1 MKTECAGKMGWT
13 MQTYGTKERDAMEE
27 VIPQSQTGRHAA
39 ASRRM
44 GWFMAV
50 ILALVLGAAAT
61 LAWFNINMA
70 ETALKQEVERRLQFA
85 AQEKA
90 GGLSLWFNSL
100 QSQANRLIGAD
111 LFRLFASEVNELGSD
126 IAPLLKAS
134 DEGAS
139 GSDDMSQLASQL
151 PLMRNLLQEF
161 VSYSG
166 FLSGR
171 LTNTDGQTYLSTEVT
186 PAPLSLEQQ
195 QAVKNTIAK
204 GEIGILP
211 VRKTSNGL
219 VLDLVVPIFAP
230 QYVENRSEQA
240 VATLMLSVMATSRL
254 GETIESTKSGA
265 AFGTTRIFQITDG
278 FLQDLL
284 PLSGE
289 VRNVPAWK
297 LGAQSTLP
305 FEIREGVAVPGEVYG
320 LGVKVPE
327 LPWMVVQEVPV
338 ESALKPFWGKRN
350 EILVWAGISVVV
362 VLLALLAVWWWL
374 VGRSARSVNTELL
387 HLYQVSTQQKQLLD
401 GINSAVADGIV
412 LTDRGGMVQYANQAF
427 ARMVGRSDEE
437 LVGMDCAAIFGYDTA
452 LRLYKQL
459 DIAMQTETPF
469 MFRDV
474 LWLQSRKFH
483 YEVTCSPYRNETG
496 VVTGAVSVF
505 RDISQLVEAQERNQ
519 RMIRQTI
526 AAFTHAVEAV
536 DPYLGGQSSYM
547 AALGASLVR
556 ELGLGEEDESTVR
569 TAASLSQIGK
579 MQLPRDLLT
588 KPGAFTPEERQMME
602 RHVEYALETLKNINF
617 ELPVLE
623 AISQM
628 NEFMDGT
635 GYPEKLHGEEIG
647 IHGRILAVANTFC
660 ALVRPRSYRNAKSV
674 EAALNILEAES
685 ARYDQRVVRALRE
698 FLKTPAGEKF
708 LRSLA
713 EQDA

>member
-254 GETIESTKSGA
+254 GETIESTKNGA

>member
-1 MKTECAGKMGWT
+1 MKTEGAGKMGWT

-111 LFRLFASEVNELGSD
+111 LFRLFASEVNELGTD

-134 DEGAS
+134 DEGAP

-254 GETIESTKSGA
+254 GETIESTKNGA

-320 LGVKVPE
+320 LGVKIPE
-327 LPWMVVQEVPV
+327 LPWIVVQEVPV
-338 ESALKPFWGKRN
+338 EAALKPFWGKRN

-374 VGRSARSVNTELL
+374 VGRSARSVNAELL

-459 DIAMQTETPF
+459 DIAVQTETPF

-556 ELGLGEEDESTVR
+556 ELGLGEGDESTVR

-660 ALVRPRSYRNAKSV
+660 ALVRPRSYRNAKNV

-685 ARYDQRVVRALRE
+685 ARYDQRVVQALRE